1 MASVLFRLMT
11 AEEFYDWS
19 QLWENRDRNFEF
31 EAGKVIE
38 RPLTGQRKGFV
49 CGKLCWVLGS
59 HVRERRS
66 GYVCANNVGLIL
78 ERNPDTVLGPDIAVF
93 LDQRKFADLEIGYCE
108 HMPALAVDV
117 LSDTYSIGKIQKRVN
132 RFLKSGIAMVWLID
146 TEGRSVTVNLP
157 GKLPV
162 VFEGDEAVTGL
173 GVLRGFR
180 CKVSDFFTMAGE

>member
-1 MASVLFRLMT
+1 MASVPTKLMT

-19 QLWENRDRNFEF
+19 QLWENRDRNVKL
-31 EAGKVIE
+31 EAGRLIE
-38 RPLTGQRKGFV
+38 LPLTGQRKGFV
-49 CGKLCWVLGS
+49 CGKLCWLLGT

-93 LDQRKFADLEIGYCE
+93 LDRRKFADLEIGYCE

-117 LSDTYSIGKIQKRVN
+117 LSETYSIGKIQKRVN

-146 TEGRSVTVNLP
+146 TEDRIVTVNLP
-157 GKLPV
+157 GKLPIV
-162 VFEGDEAVTGL
+162 LEGDEEVAGF
-173 GVLRGFR
+173 GVLPGFR
-180 CKVSDFFTMAGE
+180 CKVSDFFATAGE